1 MKKCNFYILTVFIY
15 LNAIFTGCSKVTD
28 GEGTWCYKYF
38 TSPVV
43 KVEGP
48 KTAAVN
54 QSIDLK
60 VSFTCFNGC
69 GNFGNYEQ
77 MVNGNTTTIN
87 VIAKYEGC
95 ICTQD
100 VPTRQSI
107 YSFSAPQA
115 GTYFL
120 KFLRTGNVYLTDTI
134 TVR

>member
-1 MKKCNFYILTVFIY
+1 MKKWNFYILTVFIF
-15 LNAIFTGCSKVTD
+15 LNAIFTGCSKATD
-28 GEGTWCYKYF
+28 GGDTWCYNF
-38 TSPVV
+38 FISPVV

-48 KTAAVN
+48 KTTAVN

-60 VSFTCFNGC
+60 ILFTCFNGC

-77 MVNGNTTTIN
+77 IVNGNTTTIN

-100 VPTRQSI
+100 VPIRQST

-115 GTYFL
+115 GIYFL
-120 KFLRTGNVYLTDTI
+120 KFSQTGNVYLTDTI